1 MWFSNHDIE
10 ALHKALEER
19 RHAKAYALLD
29 GLKEKLS
36 GEEAA
41 VCLKAA
47 LSCSPGVFCRVLER
61 CKPGEYAGW
70 VRVELARGR
79 AAYVRGTMLSLAAAL
94 NRPEHVRILLEA
106 GHDCNSAGLASAQA
120 FLDGMGFPDITM
132 MGDASPLGDRS
143 GASSG
148 AINISG
154 RGNWQIPCAT
164 PLAAAVVCGS
174 KRAAQVLLRWP
185 GVWREE
191 SGVVCRAALMALELY
206 QDDPRQDTAALVFRA
221 SRGKRFDRERLME
234 TRCLRVEYAGAFC
247 SAEVL
252 RRQLEGGFCDETAA
266 RKLLELMDQESRR
279 MGKFPIRACAEKLR
293 LLERYFPQLCRES
306 WVTGIL
312 LREVVARFS
321 PKNTC
326 PQMIRQWKRLCGEEG
341 DLTWASLELRW
352 MPRKQLRILLQT
364 LGQDTR
370 LVMDADAA
378 GLGPAAEHHTVMEL
392 LQHVHFRHNRGLE
405 GVSALAANLTASGN
419 LRLLVRGAQMGAFQG
434 EEPQALLA
442 HLERRNQPNL
452 RAAALAYGNVRDD
465 REEPPWKTCCR
476 SRSWYRSWFPEPE
489 AYREWLEELA
499 FEELSE
505 EECLRRLQVMD
516 YPEYVGS
523 FWLDESQIN
532 LRRSGSAGETEFC
545 VRSPAAAVFC
555 GTQEQPLRLMMKY
568 LPEKLDKSYFLSLS
582 GTQFQLMGTPLCLAA
597 AMGQTAFVK
606 LLLDTGLQPDEQGRG
621 VVSAIAR
628 WGYSQRCLTPLMAAI
643 LFGQEETARLLL
655 GAGAQCDFSKPEY
668 QLLLRMGNED
678 AYELAARLPGVGFEK
693 LTPEQLDALKYEQNI
708 DL

>member
-10 ALHKALEER
+10 ALHKALQER
-19 RHAKAYALLD
+19 KHAKAYELLD
-29 GLKEKLS
+29 GLKAQIS

-41 VCLKAA
+41 ACLKAA
-47 LSCSPGVFCRVLER
+47 LSCSPGLFCRVVQR
-61 CKPGEYAGW
+61 CKPGEYAGR

-79 AAYVRGTMLSLAAAL
+79 AAYVRGTMLTLAAAL

-106 GHDCNSAGLASAQA
+106 GYDCNSAGITSAQA
-120 FLDGMGFPDITM
+120 FLDGLGFPDITM
-132 MGDASPLGDRS
+132 MGEASLLGDRS

-148 AINISG
+148 GINISG
-154 RGNWQIPCAT
+154 RGNWQIPCVT

-174 KRAAQVLLRWP
+174 KGAAQVLLRWP

-221 SRGKRFDRERLME
+221 PRGKRFDRKRLAE
-234 TRCLRVEYAGAFC
+234 TRCLRVEYGGAFC

-252 RRQLEGGFCDETAA
+252 RSQLERGFCDETVA
-266 RKLLELMDQESRR
+266 RKLLELMAHEPRHMQ
-279 MGKFPIRACAEKLR
+279 KFPVRACAEKLR

-312 LREVVARFS
+312 LREVVTRFS

-352 MPRKQLRILLQT
+352 LPRKQLRILLQT
-364 LGQDTR
+364 LGQNTR
-370 LVMDADAA
+370 LVMDADAV
-378 GLGPAAEHHTVMEL
+378 GLGPMAKHNTVMEL

-405 GVSALAANLTASGN
+405 GISALASNLIAGGN
-419 LRLLVRGAQMGAFQG
+419 LQLFARGAQLGAFQG

-452 RAAALAYGNVRDD
+452 RAAALAYSNVRGGG
-465 REEPPWKTCCR
+465 EEPPWKTCCR
-476 SRSWYRSWFPEPE
+476 SHHWYRSWSPEPE
-489 AYREWLEELA
+489 AYREWLEGLA

-516 YPEYVGS
+516 YPEYIGG
-523 FWLDESQIN
+523 FWFDESQID
-532 LRRSGSAGETEFC
+532 LRRTGPAGETGFA
-545 VRSPAAAVFC
+545 VRNPAAAVFC

-568 LPEKLDKSYFLSLS
+568 LPEKLNKSYFLSLS
-582 GTQFQLMGTPLCLAA
+582 GTQFHLMGTPLCLAA
-597 AMGQTAFVK
+597 AMGQASFVK

-621 VVSAIAR
+621 VGSAIVR
-628 WGYSQRCLTPLMAAI
+628 FGYSQRCLTPLMAAI

-655 GAGAQCDFSKPEY
+655 DAGAQCDFSKPEF
-668 QLLLRMGNED
+668 QLLLRMGNDD

-693 LTPEQLDALKYEQNI
+693 LTPEQLDALKSEQNI